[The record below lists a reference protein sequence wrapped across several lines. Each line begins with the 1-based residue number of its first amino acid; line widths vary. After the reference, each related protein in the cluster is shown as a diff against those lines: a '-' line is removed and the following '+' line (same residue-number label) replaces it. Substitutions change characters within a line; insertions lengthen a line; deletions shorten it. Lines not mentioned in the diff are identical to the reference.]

1 MVHTGIAVIE
11 SNWQRKSNLSVRG
24 LFDLIANISCDNPNA
39 YHYEIANSEAAIKEA
54 IPRIGSY
61 RECRYL
67 YIAAHGD
74 EKGLS
79 FLNAD
84 RLTRAELR
92 NLLRDIKD
100 TDGSK
105 LRGLCLGSCLFG
117 TDALADFLFR
127 EDVGVRWIAGYA
139 TQVPWVESSALD
151 LLFFNELID
160 GVEGETDIQAIT
172 RTAKRLLEIAPGL
185 VNELGF
191 GIFVRKRRTGGA
203 KNLLDDAYSE
213 ED

>member
-1 MVHTGIAVIE
+1 MAHTGIGVIE

-39 YHYEIANSEAAIKEA
+39 YHYEIANSEVAIKEA

-74 EKGLS
+74 EKGLG
-79 FLNAD
+79 FLNDD
-84 RLTRAELR
+84 RLTRTELR
-92 NLLRDIKD
+92 NLLRDIRN

-117 TDALADFLFR
+117 TDKLADFLFS
-127 EDVGVRWIAGYA
+127 EDVGVRWIAGYSTEVA
-139 TQVPWVESSALD
+139 WIESSALD
-151 LLFFNELID
+151 LLFFNELIS
-160 GVEGETDIQAIT
+160 VEGETDIQAIN
-172 RTAKRLLEIAPGL
+172 RTAKRLLEVAPGL
-185 VNELGF
+185 VKELGF
-191 GIFVRKRRTGGA
+191 GIFVRKKKTGGA
-203 KNLLDDAYSE
+203 KNLLGDAYS
-213 ED
+213 DDD